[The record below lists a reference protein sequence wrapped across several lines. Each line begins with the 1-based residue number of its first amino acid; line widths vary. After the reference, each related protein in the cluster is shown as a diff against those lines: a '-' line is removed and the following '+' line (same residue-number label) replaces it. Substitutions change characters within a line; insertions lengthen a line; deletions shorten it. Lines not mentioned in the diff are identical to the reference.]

1 MKDSTTDKV
10 EGAVHEVKGKIK
22 ETVGRIVNDSGLEEA
37 GKDENFTGK
46 IQKKVGQVKEIF
58 EK

>member
-22 ETVGRIVNDSGLEEA
+22 ETVGRVVNNSSLEEE

-46 IQKKVGQVKEIF
+46 IQKKVGQVKQVF